1 MNKGDV
7 ILLLVGLVISFL
19 MLMSSMPYMKDN
31 PPLIIVFVFGVSS
44 FIYLFIESMFAFYFT
59 FIKKKSYKL
68 FE

>member
-1 MNKGDV
+1 MNKGQAM
-7 ILLLVGLVISFL
+7 LLVVGLVLSFL
-19 MLMSSMPYMKDN
+19 MLKSSMPYMKDN

-59 FIKKKSYKL
+59 YIKRSPYKL